1 MQIVSRRGGTGVDV
15 GSAVAVGISV
25 IADDVLWEGEDPL
38 GLGAVVQ
45 AVSKINKPIK
55 KISKL
60 SEVLCI
66 VPCD

>member
-1 MQIVSRRGGTGVDV
+1 MDV

-45 AVSKINKPIK
+45 AVSKIKKPIRE
-55 KISKL
+55 IIKL
-60 SEVLCI
+60 SEVRCI
-66 VPCD
+66 GPCD